1 MALQEQEED
10 EEDEDEGEDGEEDG
24 IMTRRVLWGRSCR

>member
-24 IMTRRVLWGRSCR
+24 IMTRVLWWGRSCC

>member
-10 EEDEDEGEDGEEDG
+10 EEDEDEGEDGEDG
-24 IMTRRVLWGRSCR
+24 IMRRVLWWGRSCC